1 MRYVALYVLTVQVCF
16 TVVIEPCYSVYAVD
30 IVYPIITALFCYKV
44 VSVVDVFGKYTVMY
58 LASAYSVN
66 VVSKRRIV

>member
-1 MRYVALYVLTVQVCF
+1 MRYVPLYVLTVQVCF
-16 TVVIEPCYSVYAVD
+16 TVVIEPCYSVYAVK
-30 IVYPIITALFCYKV
+30 IVYPSTVTLFRNKVIT
-44 VSVVDVFGKYTVMY
+44 VVDVFGKYTVMY